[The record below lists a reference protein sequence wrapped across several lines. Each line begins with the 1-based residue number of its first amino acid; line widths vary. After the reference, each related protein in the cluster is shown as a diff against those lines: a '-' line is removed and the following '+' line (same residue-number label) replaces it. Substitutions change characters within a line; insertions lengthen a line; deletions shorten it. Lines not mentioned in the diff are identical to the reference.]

1 MVYTAL
7 VEETFTCVCEGI
19 KEEREVLVQ
28 YEEFLSKVQDRIGP
42 VGPDEARR
50 TVTAT
55 LSTLSERIN
64 GGEAKDLAAQLPEEL
79 KEPIQRSGEEAE
91 RFSFEEFLRRV
102 GEREGVNTD
111 AARDHASAVITVLR
125 EAVTGGQLD
134 DIRGQ
139 LPQEFASLFQYGA

>member
-7 VEETFTCVCEGI
+7 VEETFTCVCEVI

-134 DIRGQ
+134 DIRAQ
-139 LPQEFASLFQYGA
+139 PPQEFASLFQYGA

>member
-1 MVYTAL
+1 MVYIAL
-7 VEETFTCVCEGI
+7 VEETFTRVCAVI

-42 VGPDEARR
+42 AGPDEARR

-134 DIRGQ
+134 DIRAQ
-139 LPQEFASLFQYGA
+139 LPQEFASLFQRGA